1 MTATSAKRKRSAS
14 PWLSMSQAAREL
26 GIDPSTLCEAARKK
40 PLYAPAFRATEANG
54 LGVRACRYHR
64 EQIRLILAVLL
75 GLETPETAL
84 LRWEIF
90 RRRMVEF
97 GGSAAEIGP

>member
-1 MTATSAKRKRSAS
+1 MTATSTKRKRSAS

-26 GIDPSTLCEAARKK
+26 GIDKSTLCEAARKK
-40 PLYAPAFRATEANG
+40 PLYAPAFRASEANG

-75 GLETPETAL
+75 GLETTETAL

-90 RRRMVEF
+90 RRQLVHDD
-97 GGSAAEIGP
+97 GGMANGK